1 MNRETQSANA
11 TSHNQRGRKSL
22 AALLAEVKFRLLHEL
37 SECYSRVMPLA
48 TIRRAIDE
56 AAELARS
63 TDFPHLFL
71 PVLAEEKV
79 HAVVASATDRN
90 CLGRVA

>member
-1 MNRETQSANA
+1 
-11 TSHNQRGRKSL
+11 
-22 AALLAEVKFRLLHEL
+22 
-37 SECYSRVMPLA
+37 MPLA